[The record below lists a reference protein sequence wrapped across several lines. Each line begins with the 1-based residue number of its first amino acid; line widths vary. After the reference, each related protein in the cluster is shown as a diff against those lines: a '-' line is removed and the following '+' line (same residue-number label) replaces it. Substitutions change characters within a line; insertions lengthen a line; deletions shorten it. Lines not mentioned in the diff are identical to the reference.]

1 MRLTSGAVGSLDGG
15 SEPGRARSRVLKL
28 ARGALLAAVAALVAT
43 SAMAAGGMLT
53 PASAHAQKPGKTRS
67 AVAASGASPTVSLY
81 AGNAGTES
89 PGQSVTITISIDNA
103 SADVIGPGTATVSI
117 TEKPLG
123 SRHGLDAWLK
133 PDSDHDATTRV
144 IQTATTQAVTAGTNQ
159 RVATLTI
166 PEQAVGLSGNTAV
179 YGLTAA
185 VTVGSGAVG
194 TGYSTLTYE
203 GTGVQHQVGLAVAM
217 PITVPPTSS
226 GLIAADDLA
235 TYTAPDG
242 LLTRQLQLARDHPSI
257 AIAIDPMIIA
267 SIRVLGTSAPQ
278 SAQNWVN
285 DLDSLTND
293 SFPLQYGDA
302 DVATQL
308 QSGVTSL
315 FAPTSFGYA
324 MDPGNFPGQLTVGET
339 PQPIPTPTDNNPF
352 VTPTPTS
359 TPKQPNV
366 PSTAQLLSWPYT
378 FSGIAWP
385 ADDSLRAGDLN
396 ALANDGYKSTIVSG
410 SNTNQS
416 SLSVTPNAPLPVK
429 GGTALVTD
437 QGVSD
442 ALRKVV
448 SAIGADQ
455 ENAALASVSAQLAEI
470 SKQGSTGTI
479 ILAGLDRSWPANE
492 GEASRALT
500 SVFTLPWVTASSLRD
515 ALTAPV
521 SEGLKLDDAVQDP
534 TTTAAVNQLTGA
546 AGNMDAFATVLTD
559 PTALT
564 GQTRNELLSLLSVGW
579 RQPDNNWPAAV
590 AGFVKQSSDTVNSIK
605 IDPTGK
611 ITVASAQ
618 SLIPVTVTNGLVLPN
633 GVKPAVNVVLRA
645 TPSNNRLEVDSDTA
659 KPIPADASAKV
670 LVPVKAKLGNGS
682 VKLGLQLYSPTGLP
696 IGAPQTAAIEVHAD
710 WEGLGA
716 LALGIAVV
724 LFFGFGLTRSILRR
738 VNERRTRG
746 SQEDAVP
753 PAESHD
759 IPPVEPVETDP
770 AEIPPFEPHDIPP
783 AEPHDIP
790 PAESHALPPVEPVE
804 TDPAETPPAEP
815 HALPPVEPV
824 ETDPAGTDPAETD
837 AAEAPP
843 DDEGSP
849 RG

>member
-1 MRLTSGAVGSLDGG
+1 MQLSSGAAGWHGG
-15 SEPGRARSRVLKL
+15 SSRPGRTRSRVLRL
-28 ARGALLAAVAALVAT
+28 GRGALLAAVAALVAT
-43 SAMAAGGMLT
+43 GGMLA
-53 PASAHAQKPGKTRS
+53 PASAHAHEPPHTRS
-67 AVAASGASPTVSLY
+67 ARAASGEIPTVSLY

-89 PGQSVTITISIDNA
+89 PGQSVTITIGIDNA
-103 SADVIGPGTATVSI
+103 SSDVIGPGTATISI

-123 SRHGLDAWLK
+123 SRQGLDAWLK

-144 IQTATTQAVTAGTNQ
+144 IQTVPTQAVTAGTSQ
-159 RVATLTI
+159 RVATVTI
-166 PEQAVGLSGNTAV
+166 PEQAVGLSGDTAV
-179 YGLTAA
+179 YGITA
-185 VTVGSGAVG
+185 TVAAGSGTVG

-217 PITVPPTSS
+217 PITVPPTST

-242 LLTRQLQLARDHPSI
+242 LLTRQLELARDHPSI
-257 AIAIDPMIIA
+257 AIGIDPMIIA

-278 SAQNWVN
+278 SAQNWLN
-285 DLDSLTND
+285 ELDTSLTND

-302 DVATQL
+302 DVSTQL
-308 QSGVTSL
+308 QSGITSL
-315 FAPTSFGYA
+315 LTPTSFGYA
-324 MDPGNFPGQLTVGET
+324 MSPSNFPGQLSVGET
-339 PQPIPTPTDNNPF
+339 PQPTPTPTSNNPF

-359 TPKQPNV
+359 TGQQPNV
-366 PSTAQLLSWPYT
+366 PTTAELLSWPYT

-385 ADDSLRAGDLN
+385 ADDSLRAGDVD

-437 QGVSD
+437 QGVST
-442 ALRKVV
+442 ALRNVV
-448 SAIGADQ
+448 SAVGTDQ
-455 ENAALASVSAQLAEI
+455 ENAALASVTAQLAEI
-470 SKQGSTGTI
+470 SKQGSNGTI
-479 ILAGLDRSWPANE
+479 ILAGLDRDWPANE

-500 SVFTLPWVTASSLRD
+500 AVFTLPWVTASSLRD

-521 SEGLKLDDAVQDP
+521 SEGLKLNDAAQDP
-534 TTTAAVNQLTGA
+534 ARTAAVNQLTSS
-546 AGNMDAFATVLTD
+546 AGNMDAFSTVLAD
-559 PTALT
+559 PTTLT

-579 RQPDNNWPAAV
+579 RQPDNNWPGAV
-590 AGFVKQSSDTVNSIK
+590 GGFVKQASDTVNSVK

-633 GVKPAVNVVLRA
+633 GVKPAVNIVLRA

-659 KPIPADASAKV
+659 KTIPTDASAKV

-696 IGAPQTAAIEVHAD
+696 IGAPQTAAIDVHAD

-716 LALGIAVV
+716 LILGIAVV
-724 LFFGFGLTRSILRR
+724 LFFGFGLTRSIVRR
-738 VNERRTRG
+738 VTERRKAR
-746 SQEDAVP
+746 
-753 PAESHD
+753 
-759 IPPVEPVETDP
+759 
-770 AEIPPFEPHDIPP
+770 
-783 AEPHDIP
+783 
-790 PAESHALPPVEPVE
+790 
-804 TDPAETPPAEP
+804 
-815 HALPPVEPV
+815 
-824 ETDPAGTDPAETD
+824 AGAD
-837 AAEAPP
+837 AAPAV
-843 DDEGSP
+843 DDGNP
-849 RG
+849 HG

>member
-1 MRLTSGAVGSLDGG
+1 MKAVG
-15 SEPGRARSRVLKL
+15 
-28 ARGALLAAVAALVAT
+28 GALLGALSVLVTT
-43 SAMAAGGMLT
+43 SGMLV
-53 PASAHAQKPGKTRS
+53 PASAQAHEPAKTPS
-67 AVAASGASPTVSLY
+67 AVAASGQAPTVSLY

-89 PGQSVTITISIDNA
+89 PGQSVTVTIGIDNA
-103 SADVIGPGTATVSI
+103 SADVIGPGTATISI
-117 TEKPLG
+117 TEKPIA
-123 SRHGLDAWLK
+123 SRQGLDAWLK
-133 PDSDHDATTRV
+133 QDSDHDASTRA
-144 IQTATTQAVTAGTNQ
+144 IQTVATQAVTAGTSQ
-159 RVATLTI
+159 RVATVTI
-166 PEQAVGLSGNTAV
+166 PEQAVGLGGDTAV
-179 YGLTAA
+179 YGLTAT
-185 VTVGSGAVG
+185 VTEGSGTVG
-194 TGYSTLTYE
+194 TGYSTLTYQ
-203 GTGVQHQVGLAVAM
+203 GTGAQHQVGLAVAM
-217 PITVPPTSS
+217 PITVPPTST

-242 LLTRQLQLARDHPSI
+242 LLTRQLELARDHPSV

-285 DLDSLTND
+285 DLSSLTND

-315 FAPTSFGYA
+315 LTPTSFGYA
-324 MDPGNFPGQLTVGET
+324 MNPSNFPGQLTVGET
-339 PQPIPTPTDNNPF
+339 PQPTPTPTATNPF
-352 VTPTPTS
+352 VTPTPTA

-366 PSTAQLLSWPYT
+366 PTTAELLSWPYT

-385 ADDSLRAGDLN
+385 ADDSLRTSDLD
-396 ALANDGYKSTIVSG
+396 ALAADGYKSTIVSG

-442 ALRKVV
+442 ALRNVV
-448 SAIGADQ
+448 SAVGTDQ

-470 SKQGSTGTI
+470 SKQGSSGTI
-479 ILAGLDRSWPANE
+479 ILAGLDRDWPANE

-521 SEGLKLDDAVQDP
+521 SEGLKLDDVTQDP
-534 TTTAAVNQLTGA
+534 ARTASVNQLTSA
-546 AGNMDAFATVLTD
+546 AGNMDAFATVLAD
-559 PTALT
+559 PTTLT

-579 RQPDNNWPAAV
+579 RQPDNNWPGAV
-590 AGFVKQSSDTVNSIK
+590 AGFVKQASDTVGSVK

-618 SLIPVTVTNGLVLPN
+618 SLIPVTVTNALTLPN
-633 GVKPAVNVVLRA
+633 GVKPSVNIVLRA

-659 KPIPADASAKV
+659 KTIPADASAKV
-670 LVPVKAKLGNGS
+670 LVPVKAKLGNGN

-696 IGAPQTAAIEVHAD
+696 IGAPQTAAIDVHAD

-716 LALGIAVV
+716 LILGIAFV
-724 LFFGFGLTRSILRR
+724 LFFGFGLTRSIVRR
-738 VNERRTRG
+738 VNERRKGRA
-746 SQEDAVP
+746 QADASAEQASDDSEK
-753 PAESHD
+753 PAE
-759 IPPVEPVETDP
+759 PVTDAADSALQGDEPL
-770 AEIPPFEPHDIPP
+770 PP
-783 AEPHDIP
+783 AEP
-790 PAESHALPPVEPVE
+790 AENEP
-804 TDPAETPPAEP
+804 T
-815 HALPPVEPV
+815 
-824 ETDPAGTDPAETD
+824 
-837 AAEAPP
+837 
-843 DDEGSP
+843 DEGGP